1 MFPGQNEYSDNGAFQ
16 VRLFVRGEPVNVI
29 VDDRLPAYNIS
40 RAMGYVENY
49 PLINDQPSKAGA
61 YWLTIL
67 EKAMA
72 KLNVNYTGING
83 GHPGQAMRYMT
94 GMPTVD
100 YYSNQMTDDQLWD
113 HVNWGLS
120 HDYNMGAACQVS
132 HFNMVSG
139 HAYGVIDAVELT
151 GGAHDG

>member
-1 MFPGQNEYSDNGAFQ
+1 
-16 VRLFVRGEPVNVI
+16 
-29 VDDRLPAYNIS
+29 
-40 RAMGYVENY
+40 
-49 PLINDQPSKAGA
+49 
-61 YWLTIL
+61 
-67 EKAMA
+67 MA

-139 HAYGVIDAVELT
+139 HAYGVIDAVELK
-151 GGAHDG
+151 GGAHDGQKLILMRNPWGNNKYDGPWSENDSRWTDDYRK